1 MGEHQP
7 PELVPSLLSLLKS
20 QSQSPARG
28 PLSPPS
34 TAIINGN
41 LIRTP
46 QLKREASENFKT
58 REERQKLF
66 FYFQYSNIQLYSLL
80 HFLYLSEPSDSNIY
94 QTLSAQA
101 QTQSRQADIGPGPGS
116 SSSIFPKM
124 WTTQIVIRAR

>member
-66 FYFQYSNIQLYSLL
+66 SIFNIQIFS
-80 HFLYLSEPSDSNIY
+80 FIPC
-94 QTLSAQA
+94 
-101 QTQSRQADIGPGPGS
+101 
-116 SSSIFPKM
+116 SISCISQNP
-124 WTTQIVIRAR
+124 